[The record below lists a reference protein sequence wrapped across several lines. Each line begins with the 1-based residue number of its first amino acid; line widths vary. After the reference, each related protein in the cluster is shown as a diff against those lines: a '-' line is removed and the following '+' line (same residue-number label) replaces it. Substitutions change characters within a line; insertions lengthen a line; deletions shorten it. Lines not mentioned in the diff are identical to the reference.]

1 MTDEES
7 GRDGGDPPDESGE
20 APADPPD
27 GGDRSPERDGP
38 TAGGDSGLQ
47 DDRASDGDE
56 SPDTDQSADGDRVDP
71 DAGVVTQFMNS
82 EWLPVVFLRETLSS
96 AVIVAVVGIV
106 LFAISGIWPPMV
118 AVESG
123 SMEPHMQKGDLVF
136 VTEPGRFAP
145 DAGRGET
152 GVVTH
157 AVGTETGYDSFGQ
170 AGSVIV
176 YRQPGRFGPPIIHRA
191 RFYVEEGENWYDR
204 ANPDYL
210 PGDSCETV
218 PNCPAPHAGF
228 FTKGDN
234 NGMYDQVN
242 AIGAPPVKPSWV
254 TGVARVRIPL
264 LGWIRL
270 VFSGAA
276 TTTPLPPA
284 DAGTAAA
291 TAGGVCP
298 VETAGVGTDRQSP
311 PGGVD
316 GPASRPT
323 ESTDSLAPRPAV

>member
-7 GRDGGDPPDESGE
+7 GHDGGDPPAGSGE
-20 APADPPD
+20 GPADPPAD
-27 GGDRSPERDGP
+27 GDNTSSERGQSA
-38 TAGGDSGLQ
+38 TAGDGRPP
-47 DDRASDGDE
+47 DDDQWADE
-56 SPDTDQSADGDRVDP
+56 SQPPDDDQSRHTDQSGDDDRVDP
-71 DAGVVTQFMNS
+71 DAGVVTRFRTS
-82 EWLPVVFLRETLSS
+82 EWLPVVLVRETLSS
-96 AVIVAVVGIV
+96 ALIVAVVGIV

-157 AVGTETGYDSFGQ
+157 EVGSEEGYSSFGEP
-170 AGSVIV
+170 GSVVV
-176 YRQPGRFGPPIIHRA
+176 YRQPGRLGPPIIHRA
-191 RFYVEEGENWYDR
+191 RFFVEEGENWYDR

-218 PNCPAPHAGF
+218 PNCPAPNAGF
-228 FTKGDN
+228 LTKGDN

-242 AIGAPPVKPSWV
+242 AIGAPPVKPSWIS
-254 TGVARVRIPL
+254 GVARVRIPL

-276 TTTPLPPA
+276 TTTPPPV
-284 DAGTAAA
+284 DAGIAAG
-291 TAGGVCP
+291 AGGVCP
-298 VETAGVGTDRQSP
+298 VE
-311 PGGVD
+311 
-316 GPASRPT
+316 SRPAT
-323 ESTDSLAPRPAV
+323 QPVDDGVELAA

>member
-20 APADPPD
+20 TPADPPD

-38 TAGGDSGLQ
+38 TAGDSGGPQ
-47 DDRASDGDE
+47 DDRASDGDQ
-56 SPDTDQSADGDRVDP
+56 SPGIDQSPATDQSADGDRIDP

-82 EWLPVVFLRETLSS
+82 EWLPVVLVRETLSS
-96 AVIVAVVGIV
+96 AVIVVAVGLV

-157 AVGTETGYDSFGQ
+157 AVGTEAGYDSFGQ

-191 RFYVEEGENWYDR
+191 RFYVEAGENWYDR

-298 VETAGVGTDRQSP
+298 VETAGVETGR
-311 PGGVD
+311 
-316 GPASRPT
+316 
-323 ESTDSLAPRPAV
+323 

>member
-7 GRDGGDPPDESGE
+7 GRDGG
-20 APADPPD
+20 DPPD

-47 DDRASDGDE
+47 DDRAADGDQ

-82 EWLPVVFLRETLSS
+82 EWLP
-96 AVIVAVVGIV
+96 
-106 LFAISGIWPPMV
+106 
-118 AVESG
+118 
-123 SMEPHMQKGDLVF
+123 
-136 VTEPGRFAP
+136 
-145 DAGRGET
+145 
-152 GVVTH
+152 
-157 AVGTETGYDSFGQ
+157 
-170 AGSVIV
+170 
-176 YRQPGRFGPPIIHRA
+176 
-191 RFYVEEGENWYDR
+191 ENWYDR

-242 AIGAPPVKPSWV
+242 AIGASPVKPSWV

-311 PGGVD
+311 PGSVD

>member
-1 MTDEES
+1 MTDEEPGDDGEDSPVGS
-7 GRDGGDPPDESGE
+7 GGPERGDPTGGDEPG
-20 APADPPD
+20 
-27 GGDRSPERDGP
+27 
-38 TAGGDSGLQ
+38 
-47 DDRASDGDE
+47 
-56 SPDTDQSADGDRVDP
+56 ADGDDAEPAGIDTGTGETDATTATRADDSPGVGDGRVDP
-71 DAGVVTQFMNS
+71 DAGVVTRFRNS
-82 EWLPVVFLRETLSS
+82 EWLPIVLVRETLSS
-96 AVIVAVVGIV
+96 ALIVAVVGIV

-157 AVGTETGYDSFGQ
+157 AVGSEEGYSSFGEP
-170 AGSVIV
+170 GSVIV
-176 YRQPGRFGPPIIHRA
+176 YRQPGRLGPPIIHRA
-191 RFYVEEGENWYDR
+191 RLHVEAGENWYDR

-218 PNCPAPHAGF
+218 PNCPAPNAGF
-228 FTKGDN
+228 LTKGDN

-254 TGVARVRIPL
+254 SGVARVRIPL

-276 TTTPLPPA
+276 TATPVPPV

-291 TAGGVCP
+291 TVGGVCP
-298 VETAGVGTDRQSP
+298 VGTVNS
-311 PGGVD
+311 
-316 GPASRPT
+316 S
-323 ESTDSLAPRPAV
+323 APVAT

>member
-1 MTDEES
+1 
-7 GRDGGDPPDESGE
+7 
-20 APADPPD
+20 
-27 GGDRSPERDGP
+27 
-38 TAGGDSGLQ
+38 
-47 DDRASDGDE
+47 
-56 SPDTDQSADGDRVDP
+56 
-71 DAGVVTQFMNS
+71 
-82 EWLPVVFLRETLSS
+82 
-96 AVIVAVVGIV
+96 VI
-106 LFAISGIWPPMV
+106 WC
-118 AVESG
+118 
-123 SMEPHMQKGDLVF
+123 
-136 VTEPGRFAP
+136 
-145 DAGRGET
+145 GET

-157 AVGTETGYDSFGQ
+157 AVGTEAGYDSFGQ

-284 DAGTAAA
+284 DARCLSGRDGWRRDRPTVATCERGRPCTSTDREHRQPRTAACRLIV
-291 TAGGVCP
+291 AGDA
-298 VETAGVGTDRQSP
+298 AGT
-311 PGGVD
+311 PGFRLERVAG
-316 GPASRPT
+316 
-323 ESTDSLAPRPAV
+323 